1 MTMDTSKLFFV
12 LFSLLVFVF
21 VPFIIKDARRYFL
34 GLASFL
40 HVFTSGWIFYH
51 YTGLMLADLPILGL
65 LVYSFFSGRRFRF
78 FVGPAML
85 PFLGIIVL
93 GSLSA
98 AWSKEPGWALAEASK
113 YGRIYL
119 LIICLVHNIQSIR
132 DLRLVLNS
140 MLGGLLIEAL
150 IGVYQW
156 KFGAV
161 GIWFLGER
169 AATWL
174 VWRSTGTFFVPS
186 YLANYLAMTVS
197 VAFRMFIF
205 YRPPKIRSS
214 ILYGAAGIA
223 GFIALYTTY
232 ARGPWL
238 AFLAAAAIV
247 FLVSF
252 INSKYKIRSSWGL
265 PVLLLFIAVFAFR
278 YHSQILDQFG
288 TSRKTSYEMRFVH
301 FQIAKRIIADRP
313 LQGVG
318 MGNYELNVR
327 GYLNDEERAKNVAA
341 VYFGMVHNSFLLF
354 AAELGIPGGI
364 LFVLWFASILI
375 VIVQILRAR
384 LNHPLIINFTLGI
397 LGGIVAMM
405 IFLLSSPDIHDYSLI
420 YQAGLFC
427 GILFAERNILKQ
439 AAASRSQN
447 PTTEKGLLS
456 GS

>member
-21 VPFIIKDARRYFL
+21 IPFIIKDARRYFL
-34 GLASFL
+34 GLAAFL

-51 YTGLMLADLPILGL
+51 FTGLMLADMPILGL
-65 LVYSFFSGRRFRF
+65 LMYSLFSGRRFRF
-78 FVGPAML
+78 FNGPAVL
-85 PFLGIIVL
+85 PYLGIIVL

-119 LIICLVHNIQSIR
+119 LIICLVQNIQSIR

-140 MLGGLLIEAL
+140 MLAGLLIEAL

-186 YLANYLAMTVS
+186 YLANYLAMTIS

-205 YRPPKIRSS
+205 YRPPKIQSS
-214 ILYGAAGIA
+214 ILYGAAGIV
-223 GFIALYTTY
+223 GFVALYTTY

-238 AFLAAAAIV
+238 SFLAAAAIV

-252 INSKYKIRSSWGL
+252 INSKYKIKSSWGL
-265 PVLLLFIAVFAFR
+265 PVLFLFIAVF
-278 YHSQILDQFG
+278 
-288 TSRKTSYEMRFVH
+288 V
-301 FQIAKRIIADRP
+301 
-313 LQGVG
+313 
-318 MGNYELNVR
+318 
-327 GYLNDEERAKNVAA
+327 
-341 VYFGMVHNSFLLF
+341 
-354 AAELGIPGGI
+354 
-364 LFVLWFASILI
+364 
-375 VIVQILRAR
+375 
-384 LNHPLIINFTLGI
+384 
-397 LGGIVAMM
+397 
-405 IFLLSSPDIHDYSLI
+405 
-420 YQAGLFC
+420 
-427 GILFAERNILKQ
+427 
-439 AAASRSQN
+439 
-447 PTTEKGLLS
+447 
-456 GS
+456 